1 MNWQAA
7 VEKTI
12 TGLGYELVGCER
24 TPAGLLRAYID
35 RMPGASYPTGESE
48 LVTVDDCELCTRQLQ
63 YVLEVEG
70 TNYARLEVSSPGLD
84 RPLTKPEHYARFA
97 GEQVALTLKLPFQGR
112 KKYDGLLRAGAA
124 EGQWELVF
132 RDGTEDR
139 VLGFTLDEVRE
150 ARLVPVVDFKGR
162 RNKKP
167 AALPEQGAPM
177 QEPGGLEE

>member
-24 TPAGLLRAYID
+24 SSAGLLRAYID
-35 RMPGASYPTGESE
+35 RVPGARYPTGESE

-63 YVLEVEG
+63 FVLEVEG
-70 TNYARLEVSSPGLD
+70 ADYARLEVSSPGLD
-84 RPLTKPEHYARFA
+84 RPLTRPAHYARFA
-97 GEQVALTLKLPFQGR
+97 GERVALTLKLPFQGR
-112 KKYDGLLRAGAA
+112 KKYEGVLRAGAA
-124 EGQWELVF
+124 DGGWELVF
-132 RDGTEDR
+132 TDGAEER

-167 AALPEQGAPM
+167 DGLPEQAAPA
-177 QEPGGLEE
+177 QEPVGLEQ